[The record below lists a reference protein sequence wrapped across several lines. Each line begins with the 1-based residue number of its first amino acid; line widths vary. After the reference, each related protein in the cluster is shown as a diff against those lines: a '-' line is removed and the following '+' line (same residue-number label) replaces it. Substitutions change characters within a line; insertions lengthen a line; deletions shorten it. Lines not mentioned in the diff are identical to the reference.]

1 MLGYLL
7 LGKARNH
14 KALCKNLFF
23 FQQGKFSDNICELHY
38 LFYSVS
44 IFNSFFICSKFSLSK
59 NFLHLTLCMYIFQDL
74 VIQRVTFGLDWKLF
88 IKLTSL
94 GHSTLRF
101 DLKNDKDTYG
111 FAEYPGTKVHS
122 EATEYRI
129 TLGPHS
135 GSIGNGMFTA
145 TEEKFSS
152 WDNDNDKN
160 YHWNCA
166 EFLKG
171 GWWYYECFYS
181 GLNGLFYN
189 ESNSNPDHMSW
200 PNWGPFYGGI
210 KFSEMKVRRN

>member
-1 MLGYLL
+1 MLGFLL
-7 LGKARNH
+7 LRKGPKSQGT
-14 KALCKNLFF
+14 LTENLP
-23 FQQGKFSDNICELHY
+23 Q
-38 LFYSVS
+38 LFAPH
-44 IFNSFFICSKFSLSK
+44 SLYV
-59 NFLHLTLCMYIFQDL
+59 YISG
-74 VIQRVTFGLDWKLF
+74 FGNPEGDFWLGLEA
-88 IKLTSL
+88 IHQLTSL

-101 DLKNDKDTYG
+101 DLKNDKDTFG

-145 TEEKFSS
+145 TEEKFST

-181 GLNGLFYN
+181 SVNGLFYN
-189 ESNSNPDHMSW
+189 KSNPNPDHMSW
-200 PNWGPFYGGI
+200 PNWGQFYGGI
-210 KFSEMKVRRN
+210 TFSEMKVKMN